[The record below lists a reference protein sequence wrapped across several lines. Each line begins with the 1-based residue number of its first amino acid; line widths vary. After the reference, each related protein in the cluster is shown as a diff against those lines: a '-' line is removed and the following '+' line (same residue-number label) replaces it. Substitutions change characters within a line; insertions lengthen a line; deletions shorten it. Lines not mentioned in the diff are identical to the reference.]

1 MTSTPIRFVYF
12 DLGNILVA
20 FDRDVAARNVAELFH
35 ANPTAMELAFVHEI
49 MHDSGLQN
57 QLETGLLSEAEFA
70 ESIRKSFPGSIDPVE
85 DAAILRAISDMFT
98 PIETMR
104 DVLTRV
110 RQTGTSIGILS
121 NTCQAHWSWV
131 RSQSYEVLEGPFDV
145 EVVSYEAR
153 SMKPDRVI
161 YEVAEQRA
169 REMSDVMPEQI
180 LFIDDREE
188 NVIAARRFGW
198 NAEVCWG
205 GATAEEVLVRYGV
218 LPECRLIAESI
229 GMSS

>member
-20 FDRDVAARNVAELFH
+20 FDRDVAAHNVAKLFH
-35 ANPTAMELAFVHEI
+35 ADPTGLELALVNEI

-57 QLETGLLSEAEFA
+57 QLETGLVSESDFA
-70 ESIRKSFPGSIDPVE
+70 HTIRKSFPGTMAPVE

-98 PIETMR
+98 PIETMG
-104 DVLTRV
+104 DVLARV
-110 RQTGTSIGILS
+110 RQTGIPIGILS
-121 NTCQAHWSWV
+121 NTCNAHWSWV
-131 RSQSYEVLEGPFDV
+131 RSQSYGVLEGPFDV
-145 EVVSYEAR
+145 EVVSYQAR

-161 YEVAEQRA
+161 YDVAQKRA
-169 REMSDVMPEQI
+169 REINEVNPEEI
-180 LFIDDREE
+180 LFVDDREE
-188 NVIAARRFGW
+188 NVIAARQIGW

-218 LPECRLIAESI
+218 LPECRMITEPI
-229 GMSS
+229 GMSQ